1 MNVRTSTRFRRDRAA
16 VPAARAFVK
25 HAIRSAGASAEASD
39 RLVLAVAEACNNAVL
54 HADGPVFT
62 VGVVVDDG
70 WAEVTVVDTGPG
82 LVPSEAVPM
91 PGPYATGRRGL
102 ALMRAMADDV
112 QVTSDATGT
121 SVVLGLALTAPTRY
135 APLVA
140 DR

>member
-1 MNVRTSTRFRRDRAA
+1 MDVRTSTRFRRERAA

-25 HAIRSAGASAEASD
+25 HALRSAGATAEAGE

-62 VGVVVDDG
+62 VGVVVVDG
-70 WAEVTVVDTGPG
+70 RAEVTVTDTGPG
-82 LVPSEAVPM
+82 RVPSGPVSM

-102 ALMRAMADDV
+102 ALMRAMVDDV

-121 SVVLGLALTAPTRY
+121 SVVLGLALTARARY
-135 APLVA
+135 APLGA